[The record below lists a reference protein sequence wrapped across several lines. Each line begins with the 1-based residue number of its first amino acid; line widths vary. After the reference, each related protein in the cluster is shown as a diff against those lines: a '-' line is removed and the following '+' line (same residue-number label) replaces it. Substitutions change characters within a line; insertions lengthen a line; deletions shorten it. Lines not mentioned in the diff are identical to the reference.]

1 MLPEHIFR
9 RLRARLGFSNAT
21 RYTNMNKLFELRR
34 ELEALEDRTTPAI
47 VTWDGGAGT
56 FDWNDAANWDNNAL
70 PTSVDDVI
78 IPDLTGSP
86 VIFVSGSTVDVLSV
100 TAQEK
105 VSLNGGSTQFRVSGN
120 SLFAAGFNMNGG
132 GSSKLFGTA
141 TITLGGTS
149 NWFNGSFSN
158 TDGDTTVVVT
168 GQLNLTPSSTFVN
181 KGTLR
186 AASGGIITFGGG
198 GTVSIAGDNGNI
210 EIAAGGTFDIQGN
223 GTITVPDGARKIT
236 NAGTLS
242 RSGAGTATILA
253 DIDNTGTVEVTFG
266 TLAISG
272 AVTQHSG
279 NTLTGGT
286 WLVDTDIGSLNI
298 TTGSNITTIGAD
310 AFVSTNGARF
320 AKVNTVNLN
329 QGTFRVTSGGSFTT
343 AGPLSNEGELI
354 VADASGFSVPTG
366 KSFTSSGIV
375 TIEGPAGSGGN
386 LTADFLVIQS
396 TGKLL
401 GNGFV
406 NANVTVEGLIS
417 PGASPGILLI
427 TGDLT
432 LTGTSVTNI
441 EVEGTNPATPDF
453 DQLIVSGTATLA
465 GRLNVST
472 PTGFIPDASESF
484 RFLQAG
490 TLVGDFDTFT
500 IPQFNSIALFSG
512 EIGAT
517 FYDLAGTAFV
527 VRNTNTS
534 GAFSLF
540 NQMLLANSNPG
551 PDQLLFSI
559 GSGEKTIAPSGV
571 LPTISDPLILD
582 ATSQPG
588 YAGSPLIEIDGV
600 SAGALSGLTVSAP
613 TTIRGLS
620 INNFGSTGIRV
631 TSGGSNSGIAAN
643 YIGLRPDGSAAA
655 TKMGDGILLL
665 GNVTNVS
672 IGQGGPQNRN
682 VISNNTSGI
691 SMDKG
696 LDLTGPSG
704 NLIENNYIG
713 TNPSGIIAEPNV
725 FGILMNNASN
735 NTIGASTAG
744 NLISGNSQGIRL
756 SGNSFDNV
764 IAGNTIGLDSDGF
777 LLPNNIGILIDD
789 GANNNTIGGFPGEAN
804 IIGGNTTQGIQIS
817 GAGTSANTVLGN
829 LIGVTLGGTTKPNET
844 GILIRNGASGN
855 FIGGT
860 LGSVTGN
867 VISANTFDGILIQD
881 IGTTG
886 NVVRG
891 NIIGLSADGTTA
903 LGNGRAGVFLYS
915 GATDNIVGTD
925 GDGTDDADE
934 GNTISGNATGV
945 FLQDDADNNVIA
957 GNRIGTDLT
966 GTAKLGTQTFG
977 IWVFNSTVDGTRIGT
992 DANGTSDSLEAN
1004 VISGNQQNIN
1014 IVGSGS
1020 SVAGN
1025 FIGSNAA
1032 GTQTITGSDY
1042 GVVITGA
1049 NNTIG
1054 STTNAAGKNIIVG
1067 ANFGVSIGDATATG
1081 NTVAGNYIGVL
1092 ADGVTAGPNV
1102 TGLILSAGA
1111 AGNTIGGTTATAQNI
1126 ISGNSTHGIEVKDAG
1141 TTVNVILGNIIG
1153 LNAAG
1158 TAARPNQTGIFIRNG
1173 ALNNRIGTGAKGNV
1187 ISGNTGDGV
1196 LIQDLGTTD
1205 NRVQNNI
1212 IGLSADGSTAIG
1224 NGIGGV
1230 TIFSDASGNFVG
1242 ANADGIDEA
1251 SEGNVISGNA
1261 TGIYIQ
1267 DNADNTVVAGNRIGT
1282 NLAGTAKLGNQT
1294 TGIWVFDASVDGT
1307 RIGTDA
1313 NVFDDPF
1320 EGNLIS
1326 GNVININDLGIGTVI
1341 AANFVGS
1348 NLSGSAVIAGSDYGI
1363 ILAGA
1368 NAKVG
1373 STNFASER
1381 NIVVGAALYGVNIA
1395 GATATGNIVKG
1406 NFIGV
1411 LADGTTAG
1419 PNGSG
1424 VSISAG
1430 ANDNTI
1436 GGTTAA
1442 ERNIISGN
1450 SGGVILTGASTS
1462 GNTVSGNY
1470 IGLGSDGSTV
1480 VGNGDYGV
1488 QTISGASSNTIGG
1501 TTPGERNVISGN
1513 QDGIEFRSA
1522 GNFAYG
1528 NYIGT
1533 DATGLLS
1540 RGNTL
1545 DGIRFVGGS
1554 SNIVG
1559 GSGGKG
1565 NVISG
1570 NNRNGIF
1577 LQAGTNDN
1585 NQILGNYIGVD
1596 ANGTTDL
1603 GNTSH
1608 GIHIQSGI
1616 GTIIGGNTATAGT
1629 GAGNVISGNN
1639 QNGILVEQSGT
1650 TSHLI
1655 RGNLIGTNAA
1665 GTAAIGNSQSGIRFT
1680 NAAGN
1685 TIGGLTAGD
1694 GNVISGNKGTLGGV
1708 FLDNSNFGFVYGNFI
1723 GTDINGTAAIPNI
1736 GQAGLILGN
1745 TAQNNIVQG
1754 NLLSGNTNEGVL
1766 FSGGAS
1772 FNELKANLIGTTIT
1786 GKAAL
1791 ANGGNG
1797 ILIQITTGNIIGGP
1811 NVADR
1816 NVISGNATNG
1826 ILINSTSVNGDL
1838 IRGNFIGVDIDGDDD
1853 LGNGASGIFIS
1864 QGRDHQIGGIVA
1876 GYGNV
1881 ISGNALAGVEINGT
1895 NSKLNLVQG
1904 NIIGLNAAGDAK
1916 IQNDNQGLVIA
1927 NGSTQNTIGSTDV
1940 LGRNIISGNNDSGV
1954 VIDGTGTS
1962 DNTVLGN
1969 YIGTNLAGTGKIANG
1984 INGITISSGASTN
1997 TVGGTTSAHRNI
2009 ISGNTGDGVFITG
2022 TGTSNNSVQGNYIG
2036 TNAAGTA
2043 DLGNSNN
2050 GIRIGGGGA
2059 QNNTVGGVTAT
2070 AGTGVGNVISGNDQR
2085 GIVVDAH
2092 DTTIQGNI
2100 IGLNAV
2106 GSATLA
2112 NSGGGITHGAVVTG
2126 TIIGGTVVGAGNVIS
2141 GNVGTGVNLSSTTS
2155 NALVAANII
2164 GLDITGT
2171 VDLGNTG
2178 DGVVIRAA
2186 NNITIGGTT
2195 TAARNIISGNTGS
2208 GIDVS
2213 GASVGSNILG
2223 NYIGTDITGTLAR
2236 GNSSRGITIREGS
2249 NASTIG
2255 GTTAAHRNIISGN
2268 VGDGV
2273 FITGTGTSNNSVQ
2286 GNYIGTDLTGTL
2298 ALDNLNGVVIRG
2310 GATNN
2315 RVGGGTAGSR
2325 NVISGHSF
2333 NGIVAAVSL
2342 LDVGTSGNRVQG
2354 NYIGTNA
2361 TGDAAIFN
2369 RIGILI
2375 NSQANNNIIG
2385 TDGDG
2390 VNDATEGNVVS
2401 GSNIGFYILD
2411 DSDGTVIAGNFIG
2424 TNAAGTAALG
2434 NTIGI
2439 QILNTNVTGTRIGTN
2454 ADGVSD
2460 EFERNIISGNNAPG
2474 GEGIQSRGENTI
2486 IAGNYIGTD
2495 VTGLLAIPNRI
2506 GVSLSV
2512 GAINNLIGT
2521 NADGV
2526 RDDVERN
2533 IISGNAIDGVTLA
2546 GLGNTGNIVAGNYIG
2561 TDKTGLVALP
2571 NAQRGVR
2578 IDQDASGNT
2587 IGGTV
2592 ASARNVISGNT
2603 TNGILITNN
2612 ASGNTVIGNFIGVDA
2627 TGLVD
2632 LGNVLSGVLI
2642 NNDAANNIIG
2652 GTAAGSRNIIS
2663 GNDRHGVE
2671 ITTDG
2676 TGNVVAGN
2684 FIGLGADGTT
2694 RVGNALTGVAVVGGS
2709 GGVMIGGVT
2718 AAHRNVISGN
2728 DRSFGIN
2735 AQNTTNVTVQN
2746 NYIGTDVT
2754 GTVAVGNLG
2763 GGVVFQGTTVNALI
2777 RDNVVSGNKSN
2788 VPVGGGNIGTGI
2800 EVFGSGAT
2808 IAGNIVGLN
2817 AGGTA
2822 KLGNAAFGIT
2832 GGSLVGGTTAADRN
2846 IISGNSN
2853 SGVVAGNGAIIQG
2866 NYIGT
2871 DKTGLLNLGNLG
2883 AGIVAQAAT
2892 NVTLGGMVAGAGNI
2906 ISGNTT
2912 DGVNFNTNSTGT
2924 IAGNIIG
2931 LAADGVAV
2939 LGNGSDGI
2947 ELNSNTGVITVGGT
2961 AAGSRNIISG
2971 NTTNGVNVLGS
2982 SLAVIQG
2989 NYIGADITGTLARGN
3004 QRGVF
3009 SQNGA
3014 FPLTGGPTAAHRN
3027 IISGNTLAQVEIGNG
3042 GDGGTIQGN
3051 YIGLNAA
3058 GTALIAGGTT
3068 GIATNI
3074 TSARD
3079 FVNILDNV
3087 IAGYSVNVNV
3097 SASALG
3103 YTIQGN
3109 FIGTNAAGTVALG
3122 GGTGI
3127 LVNGSNNTIGGTT
3140 TAQRNVIS
3148 GNAGSGV
3155 LISSAGTGNKVQG
3168 NYVGTTADGLAA
3180 LGNKSHGISVNA
3192 SPSTTIR
3199 GNVVSGNGTLG
3210 VGGSG
3215 INIGAGSNNSIIAGN
3230 IIGLGVDGDTP
3241 LANIFGGFGSISD
3254 DITLGGPALAD
3265 RNIISGNRDGGA
3277 NVSGN
3282 NLTIQNNY
3290 IGTDIT
3296 GTKARGNVG
3305 GGSGFGVV
3313 GLYLQSISNV
3323 NVDNNVISANA
3334 GSGVVVSGTSSNTV
3348 LINNK
3353 IGTNAAGEAALGNT
3367 SGVTLVSQAVIG
3379 KPGQGNLISGN
3390 TTGGGIGLESTASS
3404 SMIQA
3409 NKIGTNWA
3417 GNAAIPN
3424 SGTSGWGIFLNATT
3438 NVQIG
3443 GGGAGEGNLIS
3454 GNTYGIGL
3462 SFVGNEGNRVQGN
3475 LIGTQADGIS
3485 PLGNTNIGIEFT
3497 TNVAGSVSNNVIG
3510 APLGST
3516 NTALGNTVA
3525 FNGKGVVLE
3534 QIIGLGNTVRLNKLY
3549 SNPAENYGNSFA
3561 SPAAPNI
3568 NLAVANPTFTRVR
3581 GSITGTVGE
3590 TITVDF
3596 YTGNVNETAARS
3608 YLGTAILTIGA
3619 GGVANFD
3626 TNFTTIVP
3634 PGTTIVGIST
3644 NSAGTTTGFGNAYSL
3659 LAPINVS
3666 ISAPLNLP
3674 EGTEATVT
3682 SRVTTDR
3689 QNAILT
3695 YSWSVEKL
3703 GTPGL
3708 YATGYDASLLFT
3720 PNDNGVYRVTL
3731 TVIDSVN
3738 NETVTAQPP
3747 NIAVSNVAPQ
3757 PAILNR
3763 DTNQE
3768 VLTSTISTNTTLRL
3782 RGAATDPGPTDQT
3795 SLIYQ
3800 WYVNGQLVST
3810 SLDYD
3815 FTAPTA
3821 GDYLLSVKVT
3831 DKDGG
3836 VASRA
3841 FPVLVTGSISAVI
3854 LGLPSATPEGQ
3865 PVTARVQ
3872 VIGAS
3877 DTTRLLYQW
3886 TVTKNGNVFYTA
3898 SSTSTN
3904 QLPQI
3909 SFTPDDNG
3917 TYVTTLLLTDPAT
3930 GVSATASI
3938 TTVASNVAPA
3948 VTATLLTAQPAL
3960 GSPVNLFATARDPGA
3975 SNDPISFTW
3984 SVRGPI
3990 GAPVIP
3996 NGSGANFNF
4005 TPTYPGVYFV
4015 AVRAADDD
4023 AGVGTDTRAI
4033 EIVAGTRTVDIGGIP
4048 TTPLVEGSSTLLTA
4062 TVPNAAGVNF
4072 TYTWTVTRNGDPF
4085 DTRTGSGYT
4094 LNPQRSGLYTVAVT
4108 AVGSDNSVG
4117 ISRASVNIQ
4126 NAAPTAIIANL
4137 PSTVAEGTKL
4147 TLSSLSRD
4155 PGGVDA
4161 AVTSTWTITG
4171 PGITGQ
4177 LTKVARSFDWVVP
4190 DNGVYTITL
4199 TANDVEQAFTTTS
4212 VTVQS
4217 FNVAPQVTIVDNGTT
4232 PALLAFKANVIDPS
4246 PIDQANLSYQWFL
4259 NGVAVANATASTFS
4273 TTQIGEVS
4281 VRVSDNVT
4289 QVFRSSAVQVLTAPG
4304 QYTVAPSQNVNQILV
4319 IGTSGNDTID
4329 ATNILIP
4336 VALYGGDGN
4345 DTLIGGQAFNIL
4357 AAGAGTN
4364 TLVGG
4369 NAGNLFIGGGNDNA
4383 IGGTGDDTFRVHFST
4398 VSLNAGQGGLDTID
4412 LSAVPFGVKLDLT
4425 SSTGNPQVV
4434 NAAASPGSTLALTG
4448 VFEQLIGT
4456 NRRDEL
4462 TASTG
4467 VTIKGGGGGD
4477 ILRAAGSNVTLIGGS
4492 TDSSDT
4498 LIVDPNANAVTLI
4511 GSEFNTTF
4519 TISGTNTTLVGGSG
4533 NDTVLIDS
4541 TGIGSLI
4548 QTGLGN
4554 DTITL
4559 NADFST
4565 LVGGSGNDI
4574 IIANTNN
4581 SIIIGS
4587 DGTLDPLNNPILT
4600 SDGGF
4605 NQITLNGNNS
4615 TLVGGDGNDILILTN
4630 GQNAVIQGGDGNDN
4644 LTGLNGSLPI
4654 FQGGLGN
4661 DTLTLINS
4669 TNATLVGGDG
4679 DDKIDVLGGTLPFIS
4694 GGAGQDSML
4703 VSLNTNFATLVGG
4716 SGNDSITINPIGPI
4730 SVSDGSTVPGGG
4742 SGGNF
4747 FVDAGEGIDF
4757 LNLLVGS
4764 STTLVG
4770 GSGNDIILNQGGKDA
4785 LIYGGVD
4792 NDTIVLSGLSNN
4804 STLVGG
4810 DGNDTIIA
4818 NPIEPISLSGPLG
4831 AVNILPS
4838 LTAADFVTLVGGSG
4852 NDTIIGGFGN
4862 GLTLDGGDNQDT
4874 LTLIATTNATLVGGS
4889 GNDTFILGDP
4899 AVSPSGPTGSL
4910 VLGGDNNSTFE
4921 VNLGSFSTL
4930 IGGSGN
4936 DIIIIDGGVGTL
4948 GSGGLGNDLFT
4959 VTGGTNST
4967 LVGGSGNDTAIISNG
4982 VGIRFEG
4989 NDGDNQG
4996 VISGGNQN
5004 IMVGGDNLDSLA
5016 ITGGSNSTLVGGGG
5030 NDILI
5035 SDNPLGGSIILGGDG
5050 NDTIIG
5056 NLSTSTTLVGGIGND
5071 ILLNPSPAG
5080 SNLVLLGE
5088 TGNDFITV
5096 NGGSNSTLVGGSGN
5110 DTIIGN
5116 GTIDLIATGGLG
5128 VDTMALLNNSDG
5140 STLVGGAGNDIL
5152 ILSNVGDAV
5161 ASGGEGKDEITIIG
5175 NGGLVYGDTD
5185 IDTIT
5190 IGITTPITLVGGSG
5204 NDIILPVGGGSR
5216 ATVSGGDG
5224 SDIIIAQNSS
5234 DLILIGDQGN
5244 DSIQT
5249 INTDRSTLYGM
5260 ADDDTFIIQ
5269 GGTDLTA
5276 LGDLSVYNI
5285 TGVDVFTILS
5295 GNRIGA
5301 YGENGNDLMT
5311 VADGNGVSLY
5321 GGAGNDII
5329 RVNGGTSVLLAGNSG
5344 NDALLGNGTAPAQL
5358 FGGLGDDIIFN
5369 AGQSSDALIGEEG
5382 NDRYQ
5387 LSISTA
5393 NSGISLT
5400 LDEVRKLG
5408 EDNRFYDSANFGTDI
5423 IDLRTF
5429 NTAVNLDLNKIAGK
5443 VALPGDFQTII
5454 PNVSLVLFGLF
5465 DVVYGTPFNDFIT
5478 GNSSDN
5484 LLYGFGG
5491 DDTLNGGEGNDTL
5504 VGGDGA
5510 NSLIGG
5516 AGADTYLFTSSNTG
5530 SDTILELAN
5539 DAGLDLLDFSPLT
5552 LGIGKDLI
5560 SSGLTVDLGSAASQ
5574 QVSATRSYTI
5584 LGGPLAV
5591 EGVVATRFNDILIGT
5606 DANNSLLGG
5615 DGNDSITGGNGND
5628 TLGGGAGDNSL
5639 LGGAGDDW
5647 YSLSP
5652 NGIDRLTDPSGIDTL
5667 DFLWASRGVNV
5678 SLVPSTGQV
5687 QTIDNAGNQILMN
5700 GSFERLLGSS
5710 FDDNLTGNDFDNE
5723 IIGRG
5728 GRDTLAAGAGND
5740 FLQGGFTQVVWL
5752 DFDSQT
5758 AVGEYI
5764 YSSTQKN
5771 TILQDLQSL
5780 YAPFGVQFT
5789 LSAATAADEARRFGG
5804 LYTTVQFNAGQAG
5817 GQSSQIDPRN
5827 VELSGNTQVNAFDF
5841 ISRYLTAYTAA
5852 NLIDDAMTKVS
5863 YFIAAHELGHQ
5874 FGLRHADAFG
5884 PINTGFYLTNVVGPN
5899 SFIGGYVPASGALET
5914 ANHVMASPLSLGT
5927 PNTGLLNTP
5936 YFGIRESIKL
5946 LFTQY
5951 GSSVAELQGTNNT
5964 QATAMPLTLAPLAVT
5979 NVTPSTSTE
5988 FNKNYSVS
5996 AVTVAGRIVLD
6007 QSGVS
6012 TNDWFSFSGRA
6023 GQIVTLELSSTT
6035 ANRFAG
6041 RAIDGI
6047 IKLYNSAGTL
6057 IASSDDDFESQD
6069 SLILDFTLTAEGT
6082 YYVMVDTFTDS
6093 NISDT
6098 DTGDYE
6104 LFIYSAQEGIAPD
6117 TTGDVIF
6124 TGPGPKEIV
6133 TGNGPDLV
6141 VLNQTT
6147 GPVRVISKS
6156 PKLKID
6162 ATAYP
6167 NNTPI
6172 QVTGPAPEVVGLNQ
6186 LPQFSAAPETAS
6198 VNEGSSL
6205 QVQFT
6210 AIDPDSSQAVVYSLA
6225 NAPSFVSI
6233 NASGLITFSTPIS
6246 GTYTFGVQAKDIR
6259 DGITTKTITVTV
6271 NNVAATI
6278 TNFAVTTPA
6287 ANRVE
6292 NSPITAT
6299 LSFTDPG
6306 SVLSGGDET
6315 YTIQWTA
6322 VSSNGQS
6329 YTGTSTSNSSA
6340 PASFTFT
6347 PLNSGTF
6354 SITAAIFES
6363 GSTVAS
6369 TTQTLTNIVIAN
6381 SPPTLVISGASP
6393 VTAGTTYTLT
6403 LTASDPSP
6411 VDNAGNFTFNIDW
6424 NGDGTTDQTVVGPRV
6439 TTVTRVFTGAGSF
6452 TIRATAT
6459 DLDGGVSTVA
6469 TLPVTVTNASP
6480 VSVDFGVLTILGTA
6494 NSDEI
6499 EVEQKNN
6506 GSIWVELNNTDFGPF
6521 TNITKIIVRAGNG
6534 HDEVELDSDITVPA
6548 ELYGEAGNDYL
6559 KGGAGNDLL
6568 DGGTGHDEL
6577 RATGG
6582 NDLLL
6587 GGEGNDELYS
6597 GSGNDT
6603 LLGGLGNDELYGSRG
6618 NDLLDGGHGN
6628 DELRAGSGDDTL
6640 LGGLGH
6646 DSLYGAS
6653 GNDYF
6658 DGGEGDDEIRA
6669 GSGRDTLLGAAGN
6682 DEIFAGSG
6690 GDSIS
6695 GGDGHDT
6702 IYAGSGNDIISGG
6715 AGNDI
6720 IYAQGGSDL
6729 VNGDDGNDEIYGGS
6743 CEDTLFGGAGND
6755 YLEGGSGNDSLDGG
6769 SGNDTL
6775 VGGSGNDTLN
6785 GGEGN
6790 DCIDGG
6796 SDSDTIDGGLGYLD
6810 SLFGGSGNDQITDS
6824 DGIAIADGG
6833 SGNDTIN
6840 ITFAALPSGVTIPTA
6855 LIYGGSGNDRFTI
6868 NSSNATLK
6876 VDIHGDA
6883 GDDAVIL
6890 NGMWG
6895 LVRYWGG
6902 SGRDSLRKNGTGS
6915 VWIDGVEQ
6923 P

>member
-9 RLRARLGFSNAT
+9 RLRARLGFSNAS

-34 ELEALEDRTTPAI
+34 ELEALEDRTTPAT

-56 FDWNDAANWDNNAL
+56 FDWNDAANWDTDAT
-70 PTSVDDVI
+70 PGVADDVI

-86 VIFVSGSTVDVLSV
+86 VIFVSGSDVDVLSV

-631 TSGGSNSGIAAN
+631 TSGGSNSVIAAN

-735 NTIGASTAG
+735 NTIGASNAG

-966 GTAKLGTQTFG
+966 GTAKLGIQTFG

-1004 VISGNQQNIN
+1004 IISGNQQNIN

-1102 TGLILSAGA
+1102 TGVILSG
-1111 AGNTIGGTTATAQNI
+1111 GGTN
-1126 ISGNSTHGIEVKDAG
+1126 
-1141 TTVNVILGNIIG
+1141 
-1153 LNAAG
+1153 
-1158 TAARPNQTGIFIRNG
+1158 
-1173 ALNNRIGTGAKGNV
+1173 
-1187 ISGNTGDGV
+1187 
-1196 LIQDLGTTD
+1196 
-1205 NRVQNNI
+1205 
-1212 IGLSADGSTAIG
+1212 
-1224 NGIGGV
+1224 
-1230 TIFSDASGNFVG
+1230 
-1242 ANADGIDEA
+1242 
-1251 SEGNVISGNA
+1251 
-1261 TGIYIQ
+1261 
-1267 DNADNTVVAGNRIGT
+1267 
-1282 NLAGTAKLGNQT
+1282 
-1294 TGIWVFDASVDGT
+1294 
-1307 RIGTDA
+1307 
-1313 NVFDDPF
+1313 
-1320 EGNLIS
+1320 
-1326 GNVININDLGIGTVI
+1326 
-1341 AANFVGS
+1341 
-1348 NLSGSAVIAGSDYGI
+1348 
-1363 ILAGA
+1363 
-1368 NAKVG
+1368 
-1373 STNFASER
+1373 
-1381 NIVVGAALYGVNIA
+1381 
-1395 GATATGNIVKG
+1395 
-1406 NFIGV
+1406 
-1411 LADGTTAG
+1411 
-1419 PNGSG
+1419 
-1424 VSISAG
+1424 
-1430 ANDNTI
+1430 NTI

-1442 ERNIISGN
+1442 ERNVISGN
-1450 SGGVILTGASTS
+1450 SGGVLLTGASTS

-1480 VGNGDYGV
+1480 VANGDYGV
-1488 QTISGASSNTIGG
+1488 QTSSGASSNTIGG

-1608 GIHIQSGI
+1608 GIHIQSGT

-1826 ILINSTSVNGDL
+1826 ILINSTSVNGDR

-1927 NGSTQNTIGSTDV
+1927 NGSTQNTIGSTNV

-1997 TVGGTTSAHRNI
+1997 TIGGTTSAHRNI

-2043 DLGNSNN
+2043 GLGNSSN

-2273 FITGTGTSNNSVQ
+2273 FITGTGTSNNGVQ

-2342 LDVGTSGNRVQG
+2342 LDVGTSGNRLQG

-2526 RDDVERN
+2526 RDDIERN
-2533 IISGNAIDGVTLA
+2533 IISGNAIDGVVISGA
-2546 GLGNTGNIVAGNYIG
+2546 GTTGNTVAGNYIG

-2571 NAQRGVR
+2571 NDQRGVR

-2592 ASARNVISGNT
+2592 ASARNIISGNT

-2612 ASGNTVIGNFIGVDA
+2612 ASGNAVVGNYIGTDK
-2627 TGLVD
+2627 TGSLD
-2632 LGNVLSGVLI
+2632 LGNTLSGILI
-2642 NNDAANNIIG
+2642 NNDATNNIIG

-2671 ITTDG
+2671 ITTNG
-2676 TGNVVAGN
+2676 TGTVVAGN
-2684 FIGLGADGTT
+2684 LVGLAADGIS
-2694 RVGNALTGVAVVGGS
+2694 RLGNALTGVSVVGAS
-2709 GGVMIGGVT
+2709 GGATIGGVT

-2728 DRSFGIN
+2728 DRNFGIN

-2754 GTVAVGNLG
+2754 GAVAVGNLG
-2763 GGVVFQGTTVNALI
+2763 GGVVFQGTNTNGLI
-2777 RDNVVSGNKSN
+2777 RDNVISGNKSN
-2788 VPVGGGNIGTGI
+2788 IPVGGGNA
-2800 EVFGSGAT
+2800 GSGVEAT
-2808 IAGNIVGLN
+2808 AGVSILGNIIGLN
-2817 AGGTA
+2817 ALGNA
-2822 KLGNAAFGIT
+2822 KLGNAQFGVT
-2832 GGSLVGGTTAADRN
+2832 TAGTVGGTTAADRN

-2853 SGVVAGNGAIIQG
+2853 SGVVAGNNAIIQG

-2871 DKTGLLNLGNLG
+2871 DITGTLNLGNLG
-2883 AGIVAQAAT
+2883 AGIVAQGAT
-2892 NVTLGGMVAGAGNI
+2892 NVTLGGTVAGAGNI

-2961 AAGSRNIISG
+2961 AAGSRNIVSG

-2989 NYIGADITGTLARGN
+2989 NYIGTDITGTLARGN

-3079 FVNILDNV
+3079 FVNIIDNV
-3087 IAGYSVNVNV
+3087 IAGYSVNVNI

-3277 NVSGN
+3277 NFSGN

-3296 GTKARGNVG
+3296 GTEARGNVG

-3390 TTGGGIGLESTASS
+3390 TTGGGIGIESTASS

-3865 PVTARVQ
+3865 PVTARVL

-4281 VRVSDNVT
+4281 VRVSDNVA

-4412 LSAVPFGVKLDLT
+4412 LSAVPFGLKLDLT
-4425 SSTGNPQVV
+4425 SSNGNPQVV

-4630 GQNAVIQGGDGNDN
+4630 GQNAVIQGGDGNDK

-4874 LTLIATTNATLVGGS
+4874 LTLIATTNSTLVGGS

-5140 STLVGGAGNDIL
+5140 STLVGGAGNDIM

-5185 IDTIT
+5185 IDTLT

-5216 ATVSGGDG
+5216 ATVSGGGG

-5260 ADDDTFIIQ
+5260 ADDDTFTIQ
-5269 GGTDLTA
+5269 GGTDVTA

-5311 VADGNGVSLY
+5311 VTDGNGVSLY

-5387 LSISTA
+5387 LSISTV

-5530 SDTILELAN
+5530 SDTIVELAN

-6141 VLNQTT
+6141 VLNQST

-6459 DLDGGVSTVA
+6459 DLDGGVSNVA

-6506 GSIWVELNNTDFGPF
+6506 GSIWVELNNNDFGPF

-6534 HDEVELDSDITVPA
+6534 HDEVELDSDITIPA

-6729 VNGDDGNDEIYGGS
+6729 VNGDDGNDTIYGGS

-6855 LIYGGSGNDRFTI
+6855 LIYGGSGNDRFII